1 MKLSQVAKPPISLI
15 LSPTLR
21 RRTRYA
27 ALMML
32 GIGMT
37 LVAVAGSVS
46 KDEAA
51 AVGGWGVGFLVLS
64 VVLLAVIG
72 IAAVREQLAGVV
84 ARDVQNEFAHE
95 SSKDT
100 PSTCDTSNPSNTP
113 NTRYDNDLTDTER
126 ALIKLLRNKIYR
138 PMYLPNL
145 FAKCWSD
152 GCGVRKSS
160 ANGLV
165 RKHINSR
172 NRLYHPAA
180 VELPYRATVSWC
192 SGQGL
197 PQT

>member
-1 MKLSQVAKPPISLI
+1 MKLFQVAKPSTSLI
-15 LSPTLR
+15 LSSTLR

-32 GIGMT
+32 GIGMM

-84 ARDVQNEFAHE
+84 ARDVQNELAGE

-100 PSTCDTSNPSNTP
+100 SNICDTSNTSDTP
-113 NTRYDNDLTDTER
+113 DDDDLSDTER
-126 ALIKLLRNKIYR
+126 ALIKLLRNNDIPPVVVAESLR
-138 PMYLPNL
+138 EVLERRMR
-145 FAKCWSD
+145 
-152 GCGVRKSS
+152 VRKS
-160 ANGLV
+160 
-165 RKHINSR
+165 
-172 NRLYHPAA
+172 
-180 VELPYRATVSWC
+180 
-192 SGQGL
+192 
-197 PQT
+197 PQ